1 MSPTSPPPRRRLS
14 KPIPWHV
21 PAALCFMICSV
32 IFAISQLFGM
42 SDNEP
47 ITPIVMSTAILEE
60 VAAVRVEPTI
70 TKDPLSHSDLGP
82 SDLEKRDQI
91 NILILGTDGREEE
104 DGPPRT
110 DLMML
115 ALLNRRAQ
123 HATLISIP
131 RDLWVPIPAHGE
143 GKINTAYFL
152 GGITD
157 QGPELAQKTVE
168 NLVGLSI
175 DHVVEIDFNGFR
187 TLVDQ
192 MGGIMI
198 DVPEAIDDPQY
209 PDGNYG
215 TLHLE
220 IPAGRQ
226 RMDGETALSYARTRY
241 GGTDFDRSARQQA
254 VLMALRAEA
263 LKPSQMA
270 KAPLYITTIYNVIE
284 SELSFSDLYEL
295 ANFGRK
301 LKRQDISMRRLDGDL
316 TWSILTWNG
325 QDALLYDPDELQ
337 AAILEWSQGK

>member
-1 MSPTSPPPRRRLS
+1 
-14 KPIPWHV
+14 
-21 PAALCFMICSV
+21 MICSV
-32 IFAISQLFGM
+32 IFAIGQLFGG
-42 SDNEP
+42 SNNESS
-47 ITPIVMSTAILEE
+47 TPVVMSTAILEE
-60 VAAVRVEPTI
+60 LPEGMIEPTI
-70 TKDPLSHSDLGP
+70 IRDPLSNPNLTASNLDKSD
-82 SDLEKRDQI
+82 RI
-91 NILILGTDGREEE
+91 NILILGTDGRKQE

-115 ALLNRRAQ
+115 VLLNRTTQ

-157 QGPELAQKTVE
+157 QGPELAQATVE

-175 DHVVEIDFNGFR
+175 DHLVEIDFNGFR
-187 TLVDQ
+187 SLVDQ
-192 MGGIMI
+192 MGGIVI

-209 PDGNYG
+209 PDGHYG

-254 VLMALRAEA
+254 VLMALRSEA
-263 LKPSQMA
+263 LKPSQLA
-270 KAPLYITTIYNVIE
+270 KAPLYLRTIYNVVE
-284 SELSFSDLYEL
+284 SELSL
-295 ANFGRK
+295 ADFFALARFGRN
-301 LKRQDISMRRLDGDL
+301 LKRQNISMRRLDGDL
-316 TWSILTWNG
+316 TWSVLTWNE
-325 QDALLYDPDELQ
+325 QDALLYDPEALE